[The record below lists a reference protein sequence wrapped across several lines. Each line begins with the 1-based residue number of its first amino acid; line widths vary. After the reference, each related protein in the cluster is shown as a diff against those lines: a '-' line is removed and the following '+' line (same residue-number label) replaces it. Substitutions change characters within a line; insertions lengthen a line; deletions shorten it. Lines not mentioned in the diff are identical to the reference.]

1 MKWILLSESYI
12 PNGIE
17 IIKKSFNDDYTYE
30 KFTPTIKFLEEA
42 YGYLNNRLFQ
52 GKLPEDIE
60 FKIEHGLKDNAAGH
74 TYANDDKTEGEFV
87 IDGVS
92 LNGTIMMTIHSWLET
107 ILHEMIHV
115 MDFKFHPEHFNKK
128 INPNYD
134 HHKGWFMKEADKFK
148 KYGFD
153 IKENLDT
160 DDYTTSIDDEVV
172 QSSKNDALFILVCH
186 NPIGWDELIKIQANE
201 KDNVLSELKKIGYTK
216 VKILK
221 TDNVNSSR
229 LDFIDVDSEKPLST
243 YHTSEQF
250 NKKFGPFEEIDE
262 IDLTKTKFDE
272 NSTIHHKKI
281 ILEDG
286 SEDITYMYP
295 GLTSVIRLPNGRLH
309 IRT

>member
-17 IIKKSFNDDYTYE
+17 IIKKSFNNDYTYE
-30 KFTPTIKFLEEA
+30 KFTPTIEFLEEA

-134 HHKGWFMKEADKFK
+134 YHKGWFMKEADKFK

-153 IKENLDT
+153 IKETIDSDVETTT
-160 DDYTTSIDDEVV
+160 DDDSIKEQMNEVIYIKLGYNPIFKCDTMIKIHSLDKNSAFKELKSMGCSSIDVISTKNL
-172 QSSKNDALFILVCH
+172 SS
-186 NPIGWDELIKIQANE
+186 
-201 KDNVLSELKKIGYTK
+201 TR
-216 VKILK
+216 LK
-221 TDNVNSSR
+221 TIE
-229 LDFIDVDSEKPLST
+229 LDDIGQKSYRMTDKFNDT
-243 YHTSEQF
+243 Y
-250 NKKFGPFEEIDE
+250 GPFTKIET

-272 NSTIHHKKI
+272 NSTIHHGKI

-286 SEDITYMYP
+286 SEDITYLYP
-295 GLTSVIRLPNGRLH
+295 GVTSVIRLPNGRLH

>member
-17 IIKKSFNDDYTYE
+17 IIKKSFNNDYTYE
-30 KFTPTIKFLEEA
+30 KFTPTIEFLEEA
-42 YGYLNNRLFQ
+42 YGYLNNKLFK

-60 FKIEHGLKDNAAGH
+60 FKIEHSLEDNDAGH

-148 KYGFD
+148 KYGFN
-153 IKENLDT
+153 IKETIDSDVETTT
-160 DDYTTSIDDEVV
+160 DDDSIKEQMNGVIYIKLGYNPIFKCDTMIKIHSLDKNSAFKELKSMGCSSIDVISTKNL
-172 QSSKNDALFILVCH
+172 SS
-186 NPIGWDELIKIQANE
+186 
-201 KDNVLSELKKIGYTK
+201 TR
-216 VKILK
+216 LK
-221 TDNVNSSR
+221 TIE
-229 LDFIDVDSEKPLST
+229 LDDIGQKSYRMTDKFNDT
-243 YHTSEQF
+243 Y
-250 NKKFGPFEEIDE
+250 GPFTKIET

-272 NSTIHHKKI
+272 NSTIHHRKI

-286 SEDITYMYP
+286 SEDITYLYP
-295 GLTSVIRLPNGRLH
+295 RLISVIRLPYRRLH
-309 IRT
+309 IIT

>member
-30 KFTPTIKFLEEA
+30 KFTPTIEFLEEA
-42 YGYLNNRLFQ
+42 YGYLNNKLFK
-52 GKLPEDIE
+52 GKLPKDIE
-60 FKIEHGLKDNAAGH
+60 FKIEHSLEDNDAGH
-74 TYANDDKTEGEFV
+74 TYANDDKKEGEFV
-87 IDGVS
+87 IDCVS
-92 LNGTIMMTIHSWLET
+92 LNGTLMMTIHSWLET

-134 HHKGWFMKEADKFK
+134 YHKGWFMKEADKFK

-153 IKENLDT
+153 IKETIDSDVETTT
-160 DDYTTSIDDEVV
+160 DDDSIKEQMNGVIYIKLGYNPIFKCDTMIKIHSLDRNSAFKELKSMGCSSIDIISTKNL
-172 QSSKNDALFILVCH
+172 SSTRLKTIELDDIGQKSYRMTDKFNDTYGPF
-186 NPIGWDELIKIQANE
+186 
-201 KDNVLSELKKIGYTK
+201 TK
-216 VKILK
+216 VE
-221 TDNVNSSR
+221 T
-229 LDFIDVDSEKPLST
+229 
-243 YHTSEQF
+243 
-250 NKKFGPFEEIDE
+250 

-272 NSTIHHKKI
+272 NSTIHHRKI

-286 SEDITYMYP
+286 SEDITYLYP

-309 IRT
+309 IKT

>member
-17 IIKKSFNDDYTYE
+17 IIKKSFNNDYTYE
-30 KFTPTIKFLEEA
+30 KFTPTIEFLEEA

-60 FKIEHGLKDNAAGH
+60 FKIEHSLEDNDAGH

-87 IDGVS
+87 IDRVS
-92 LNGTIMMTIHSWLET
+92 LNGTLMMTIHSWLET

-134 HHKGWFMKEADKFK
+134 YHKGWFMKEADKFK
-148 KYGFD
+148 KYGFN
-153 IKENLDT
+153 IKETIDSDVETTT
-160 DDYTTSIDDEVV
+160 DDDSIKEQMNGVIYIKLGYNPIFKCDMMIKIHSLDKNSAFKKLKSMGCSSIDVISTKNL
-172 QSSKNDALFILVCH
+172 SS
-186 NPIGWDELIKIQANE
+186 
-201 KDNVLSELKKIGYTK
+201 TR
-216 VKILK
+216 LK
-221 TDNVNSSR
+221 TIE
-229 LDFIDVDSEKPLST
+229 LDDIGQKSYRMTDKFNDT
-243 YHTSEQF
+243 Y
-250 NKKFGPFEEIDE
+250 GPFTKIET

-272 NSTIHHKKI
+272 NSTIHHRKI

-286 SEDITYMYP
+286 SEDITYLYP

>member
-60 FKIEHGLKDNAAGH
+60 FKIEHSLEDNDAGH

-87 IDGVS
+87 IDRVS
-92 LNGTIMMTIHSWLET
+92 LNGTLMMTIHSWLET

-134 HHKGWFMKEADKFK
+134 YHKGWFMKEADKFK

-153 IKENLDT
+153 IKETIDSDVETTT
-160 DDYTTSIDDEVV
+160 DDDSIKEQMNGVIYIKLGYNPIFKCDTMIKIHSLDKNSAFKELKSMGCSSIDVISTKNL
-172 QSSKNDALFILVCH
+172 SS
-186 NPIGWDELIKIQANE
+186 
-201 KDNVLSELKKIGYTK
+201 TR
-216 VKILK
+216 LK
-221 TDNVNSSR
+221 TIE
-229 LDFIDVDSEKPLST
+229 LDDIGQKSYRMTDKFNDT
-243 YHTSEQF
+243 Y
-250 NKKFGPFEEIDE
+250 GPFTKIET

-272 NSTIHHKKI
+272 NSTIHHGKI

-286 SEDITYMYP
+286 SEDITYLYP
-295 GLTSVIRLPNGRLH
+295 GLTSVIRLTNGRLH

>member
-17 IIKKSFNDDYTYE
+17 IIKKSFNNDYTYE
-30 KFTPTIKFLEEA
+30 KFTPTIEFLEEA
-42 YGYLNNRLFQ
+42 YEYLNNKLFK

-60 FKIEHGLKDNAAGH
+60 FKIEHSLEDNDAGH

-87 IDGVS
+87 IDRVS
-92 LNGTIMMTIHSWLET
+92 LNGTLMMTIHSWLET

-134 HHKGWFMKEADKFK
+134 YHKGWFMKEADKFK
-148 KYGFD
+148 KYGFN
-153 IKENLDT
+153 IKETIDSDVETTT
-160 DDYTTSIDDEVV
+160 DDDSIKEQMNGVIYIKLGYNPIFKCDTMIKIHSLDKNSAFKKLKSMGCSSIDVISTKNL
-172 QSSKNDALFILVCH
+172 SS
-186 NPIGWDELIKIQANE
+186 
-201 KDNVLSELKKIGYTK
+201 TR
-216 VKILK
+216 LK
-221 TDNVNSSR
+221 TIE
-229 LDFIDVDSEKPLST
+229 LDDIGQKSYRMTDKFNDT
-243 YHTSEQF
+243 Y
-250 NKKFGPFEEIDE
+250 GPFTKIET

-272 NSTIHHKKI
+272 NSTIHHRKI

-286 SEDITYMYP
+286 SEDITYLYP

>member
-1 MKWILLSESYI
+1 MKWILIKESRT
-12 PNGIE
+12 PSDIE
-17 IIKKSFNDDYTYE
+17 TINASFNHDVSDE
-30 KFTPTIKFLEEA
+30 KYTPTKKFLKN
-42 YGYLNNRLFQ
+42 GYDMLNEKLFNNRLPSDF
-52 GKLPEDIE
+52 E

-74 TYANDDKTEGEFV
+74 TYANDNKKDGEFV

-92 LNGTIMMTIHSWLET
+92 LNGTLMMTIHSWLET

-134 HHKGWFMKEADKFK
+134 YHKGWFMKEADKFK

-153 IKENLDT
+153 IKETIDSDVETTT
-160 DDYTTSIDDEVV
+160 DDDSIKEQMNEVIYIKLGYNPIFKCDTMIKIHSLDKNSAFKELKSMGCSSIDVISTKNL
-172 QSSKNDALFILVCH
+172 SS
-186 NPIGWDELIKIQANE
+186 
-201 KDNVLSELKKIGYTK
+201 TR
-216 VKILK
+216 LK
-221 TDNVNSSR
+221 TIE
-229 LDFIDVDSEKPLST
+229 LDDIGQKSYRMTDKFNDT
-243 YHTSEQF
+243 Y
-250 NKKFGPFEEIDE
+250 GPFTKIET

-286 SEDITYMYP
+286 SEDITYLYP
-295 GLTSVIRLPNGRLH
+295 GLTSVIRLTNGRLH

>member
-17 IIKKSFNDDYTYE
+17 IIKKSFNNDYTYE
-30 KFTPTIKFLEEA
+30 KFTPTIEFLEEA

-60 FKIEHGLKDNAAGH
+60 FKIEHSLEDNDAGH
-74 TYANDDKTEGEFV
+74 TYANDNKKEGEFV

-92 LNGTIMMTIHSWLET
+92 LNGTLMMTIHSWLET

-134 HHKGWFMKEADKFK
+134 YHKGWFMKEADKFK

-153 IKENLDT
+153 IKETIDSDVETTT
-160 DDYTTSIDDEVV
+160 DDDSIKEQMNGVIYIKLGYNPIFKCDTMIKIHSLDKNSAFKKLKSMGCSSIDIISTKNLSSTRLKTIELDDIGQ
-172 QSSKNDALFILVCH
+172 QSYRMTDKFNDTYGPF
-186 NPIGWDELIKIQANE
+186 
-201 KDNVLSELKKIGYTK
+201 TK
-216 VKILK
+216 VE
-221 TDNVNSSR
+221 T
-229 LDFIDVDSEKPLST
+229 
-243 YHTSEQF
+243 
-250 NKKFGPFEEIDE
+250 
-262 IDLTKTKFDE
+262 IDLMKTKFNE
-272 NSTIHHKKI
+272 NSTIHHRKI

-286 SEDITYMYP
+286 SEDITYLYP

-309 IRT
+309 IKT

>member
-30 KFTPTIKFLEEA
+30 KFTPTIEFLKEA

-60 FKIEHGLKDNAAGH
+60 FKIEHSLEDNDAGH
-74 TYANDDKTEGEFV
+74 TYANDNKKEGEFV
-87 IDGVS
+87 IDRVS
-92 LNGTIMMTIHSWLET
+92 LNGTLMMTIHSWLET

-134 HHKGWFMKEADKFK
+134 YHKGWFMKEADKFK

-153 IKENLDT
+153 IKETIDSDVETTT
-160 DDYTTSIDDEVV
+160 DDDSSKEQMNGVIYIKLGYNPIFKCDTMIKIHSLDKNSAFKELKSMGCSSIDVI
-172 QSSKNDALFILVCH
+172 STKNLA
-186 NPIGWDELIKIQANE
+186 
-201 KDNVLSELKKIGYTK
+201 STR
-216 VKILK
+216 LK
-221 TDNVNSSR
+221 TIE
-229 LDFIDVDSEKPLST
+229 LDDIGQQSYRMTDKFNNT
-243 YHTSEQF
+243 Y
-250 NKKFGPFEEIDE
+250 GPFTKIET

-272 NSTIHHKKI
+272 NSTIHHGKI

-286 SEDITYMYP
+286 SEDITYLYP